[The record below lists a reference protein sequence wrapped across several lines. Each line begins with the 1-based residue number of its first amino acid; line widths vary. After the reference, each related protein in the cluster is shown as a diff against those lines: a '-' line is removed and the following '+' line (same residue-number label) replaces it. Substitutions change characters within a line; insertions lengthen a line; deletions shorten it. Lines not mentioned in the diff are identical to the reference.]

1 MPALPDVVS
10 KAWDDRTGPLV
21 LTTVDADGL
30 PNAIYAG
37 CVKKFSE
44 DKLVVADNYF
54 DKTRAN
60 ILLGGKASLLF
71 ITNAGK
77 AYQVK
82 GAIELQEAGEI
93 YDDMKVWLG
102 PKMPGRAAAVLSV
115 EGVFSG
121 SEKLL

>member
-1 MPALPDVVS
+1 MPALPEAVS
-10 KAWDDRTGPLV
+10 KAWDDHKGPMV

-30 PNAIYAG
+30 PNAIYVG

-44 DKLVVADNYF
+44 DTLVVADNYF

-60 ILLGGKASLLF
+60 ILLGGKASILF
-71 ITNAGK
+71 ITEAGK

-82 GAIELQEAGEI
+82 GAIELQESGAI
-93 YDDMKVWLG
+93 YDDMKAWLG
-102 PKMPGRAAAVLSV
+102 PKMPGRAAAVVSV
-115 EGVFSG
+115 EQVFSG